1 MLVSIII
8 TNFNYGKYLKKC
20 LDSCFN
26 QNFSKKKYEVILIDD
41 HSTDGSQIIAQK
53 YLNKKNFHFIKN
65 KKNIGVAASSNIGVI
80 NSKGTFFVRVDSDD
94 YVNKNFVKFLHK
106 HIQKKRKTLGVT
118 SDYYYFYSKIKKLD
132 KIKYKNKPISCGVMY
147 NKKKLIKLGL
157 YNIKFKHR
165 EEEELRKRLGKKYI
179 LSNLNKTL
187 YYYRIHKNNKTK
199 NKNSMKNFKVR
210 LSKLY
215 N

>member
-94 YVNKNFVKFLHK
+94 YVNKNFIKFLHK
-106 HIQKKRKTLGVT
+106 HIQKKREILGVT

-199 NKNSMKNFKVR
+199 NKNPMKNFKVK